1 MFGNILKMKEQMEE
15 AKLLLEE
22 IFAHGTAGE
31 VTVKCDGTRRVLDV
45 QINVD
50 SLAIMDKTELQDLI
64 VLASNRAFEESQI
77 KAGEIFKDKFGPMAP
92 GLLKGLM

>member
-1 MFGNILKMKEQMEE
+1 
-15 AKLLLEE
+15 
-22 IFAHGTAGE
+22 
-31 VTVKCDGTRRVLDV
+31 LDV

-64 VLASNRAFEESQI
+64 VLASNRAFEESQV
-77 KAGEIFKDKFGPMAP
+77 KAAEIFKDKFGPMAP

>member
-31 VTVKCDGTRRVLDV
+31 VVVKCDGTRRVLDV
-45 QINVD
+45 QINVE
-50 SLAIMDKTELQDLI
+50 SLAIMDKSELQDLI
-64 VLASNRAFEESQI
+64 VLASNRAFEESQA
-77 KAGEIFKDKFGPMAP
+77 KAAVIFKDKFGSMAP

>member
-15 AKLLLEE
+15 AKLMLEE
-22 IFAHGTAGE
+22 IFAHGVAGE

-45 QINVD
+45 KIDVE
-50 SLAIMDKTELQDLI
+50 SLAIMDKGELQDLI
-64 VLASNRAFEESQI
+64 VLASNRAFEESQN
-77 KAGEIFKDKFGPMAP
+77 KAAVLFKDKFGSMAP